1 MSISDLIFNKIKCCL
16 NNDMCHVVNDPIFFK
31 CGAYACKNCVSD
43 YTDTMIKCF
52 GCNGEHSKI
61 DSLNLPKNTLV
72 ESVIHFFLNDL
83 FKDINS
89 NLASIT
95 GLLKGFV
102 TLCCNSF
109 NNKLFEIIYFCRR
122 IYN

>member
-1 MSISDLIFNKIKCCL
+1 MSISDYILNKIKCCL
-16 NNDMCHVVNDPIFFK
+16 NINDMCHVVNDPILLK
-31 CGAYACKNCVSD
+31 CGGNACKQCVINS
-43 YTDTMIKCF
+43 TDTMIKCF

-89 NLASIT
+89 NLVSIT

-102 TLCCNSF
+102 T
-109 NNKLFEIIYFCRR
+109 FC
-122 IYN
+122 